1 MFLSTSLP
9 SAPSW
14 RSLTWAVKLPW
25 SAWCRR
31 GGEEAGLVNSSPR
44 RMKCWVCTPEQGQH
58 ALEGFPST
66 DKAIV
71 GKGVFPLFTRMVVK
85 SPFYAGWIRC
95 CLQRCLVAA
104 SWETGQ
110 WKDAKL
116 VPAALQ
122 ALCGCPGT
130 SASALRNFNKYH
142 FKLTVVLS
150 AVKEIYWGASFL
162 WWMSKAELL
171 LVYSSQRLLSWGTY
185 SVWKSCIARRKKKK
199 IS

>member
-116 VPAALQ
+116 NSPSCFAGSLWMPRNICLCPEKLQQIPFQADCSAVCCERDLLGGELSVMDEQSRAAFGLQ
-122 ALCGCPGT
+122 Q
-130 SASALRNFNKYH
+130 SATIKLRNLFCLK
-142 FKLTVVLS
+142 VL
-150 AVKEIYWGASFL
+150 Y
-162 WWMSKAELL
+162 
-171 LVYSSQRLLSWGTY
+171 
-185 SVWKSCIARRKKKK
+185 C
-199 IS
+199 